1 MKASSLS
8 GICKAGI
15 SISLLLLA
23 AMPASAQDTDKAWS
37 VLQSAIS
44 DKDKEHRASSVKA
57 LGLLVSNSKAAA
69 LATNALNDENV
80 EVRAAA
86 AEALGQ
92 MRAKSAAPILKHA
105 IQTDKEPAVVMA
117 SARSLIALSDP
128 LGYNVYYAVLTGE
141 RKTGTSL
148 RDEQK
153 KALRDPKKMAE
164 FGFEQGIGFIPFAGI
179 GVGAVKALTKDDTSP
194 VRAAAAKVLARDS
207 DPKSG
212 KALVDAA
219 SDKSWIVR
227 AAALDAI
234 AHRNDPSLAAQIESH
249 LDDEKEQV
257 RYTAAAAIIHLQDV
271 QAGSS
276 GRKSGS
282 SGN

>member
-1 MKASSLS
+1 MKPSSS
-8 GICKAGI
+8 GGVRIAGM
-15 SISLLLLA
+15 LLA
-23 AMPASAQDTDKAWS
+23 CLFCAIPSFAQGTDKAWS
-37 VLQSAIS
+37 LLQSAVS

-57 LGLLVSNSKAAA
+57 LGLLANNSKAAD
-69 LATNALNDENV
+69 LATNALADENS

-92 MRAKSAAPILKHA
+92 MRAKATAPKLKQV
-105 IQTDKEPAVVMA
+105 IQSDKEPSVVMA
-117 SARSLIALSDP
+117 SARSLIALGDP
-128 LGYNVYYAVLTGE
+128 VGYNVYYAVLTGE

-164 FGFEQGIGFIPFAGI
+164 FGFEQGIGFVPFAGI

-207 DPKSG
+207 DPKSA
-212 KALVDAA
+212 KALIDAA

-234 AHRNDPSLAAQIESH
+234 AHRNDPTLAVQIQSH
-249 LDDEKEQV
+249 LDDDKDEV

-271 QAGSS
+271 QSGAT
-276 GRKSGS
+276 GRKSR
-282 SGN
+282 